1 MKPSHSNSIPSKT
14 PQSGRSPNATL
25 VFGAI
30 IITFLRLLT
39 KIENL
44 VTFFEHKM
52 AVPKHKKGE
61 KLTLTDINF
70 GKSGKQLLLTDVNNS
85 GRNTCFYE
93 VVPSKAAG
101 RKMDILE
108 FLAYSRRMVDDGKR
122 LSREITTW
130 ANGFQKANSKGLPS

>member
-1 MKPSHSNSIPSKT
+1 MRNRQTLKT
-14 PQSGRSPNATL
+14 RQPGRSPNAAL
-25 VFGAI
+25 VFGALN
-30 IITFLRLLT
+30 ITFLRLLT
-39 KIENL
+39 KMCNL

-52 AVPKHKKGE
+52 AVPKHKKVE

-70 GKSGKQLLLTDVNNS
+70 GKSGKQLSLTDVNNS

-108 FLAYSRRMVDDGKR
+108 FLAYSRRTVDDGKR
-122 LSREITTW
+122 LSLEITT
-130 ANGFQKANSKGLPS
+130 